1 MSLHDEETFGRYVMG
16 AYPGLLRRARLLV
29 GDHGHAEDLV
39 QVSLELLYAH
49 WRRVRQPDA
58 YVRTV
63 MARKVIG
70 LRARR
75 WNNELPTDPLPEAAA
90 EADSVNA
97 FELNASVRQALTALP
112 AEQRAVLVLRYFDDC
127 SEAEIATTLGCSTG
141 TVKSRAARALAALR
155 ASGLLAEEG
164 QLR

>member
-1 MSLHDEETFGRYVMG
+1 MHDEETFGRYVMA
-16 AYPGLLRRARLLV
+16 AYPGLLRRARLLL
-29 GDHGHAEDLV
+29 GDRGHAEDLV
-39 QVSLELLYAH
+39 QVSLESLYTH

-63 MARKVIG
+63 MTRKVIS

-75 WNNELPTDPLPEAAA
+75 WSNELPTDPLPESAPKV
-90 EADSVNA
+90 DYVT
-97 FELNASVRQALTALP
+97 ELDLSASVRQALMALP
-112 AEQRAVLVLRYFDDC
+112 VEQRAVLVLRYFDDC

-141 TVKSRAARALAALR
+141 TVKSRAARALATLR
-155 ASGLLAEEG
+155 QSGLLAEEG